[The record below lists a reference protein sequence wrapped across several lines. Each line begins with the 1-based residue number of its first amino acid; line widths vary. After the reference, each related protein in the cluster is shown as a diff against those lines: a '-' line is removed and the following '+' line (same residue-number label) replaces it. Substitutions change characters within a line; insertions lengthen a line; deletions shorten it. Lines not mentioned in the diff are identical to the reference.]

1 MTLGP
6 NDLLSLDTNVLVH
19 WIRQNDTGIQLR
31 DKYRLH
37 ERTDRPIYS
46 SIVERKPFWPLQLSS
61 LRGSSLQW
69 GSRSIFIHGKW
80 CPMTVSL
87 LDIAKRADQFFMQA
101 SPIHEAM
108 RRLTKTLDEMQIRF
122 AIAGA
127 MAANAHG
134 YQRTTTDVDILI
146 RREDLQR
153 FKQRSSGL
161 GWVDRF
167 EGSKGFR
174 DTVNNVNID
183 ALIVG
188 DYPGDGLPKPVA
200 FPPPESVAQTD
211 KEGSSPR
218 APINNAKPQP

>member
-1 MTLGP
+1 
-6 NDLLSLDTNVLVH
+6 
-19 WIRQNDTGIQLR
+19 
-31 DKYRLH
+31 
-37 ERTDRPIYS
+37 
-46 SIVERKPFWPLQLSS
+46 
-61 LRGSSLQW
+61 
-69 GSRSIFIHGKW
+69 
-80 CPMTVSL
+80 MTVSL

-153 FKQRSSGL
+153 AKQRYSGL

-174 DTVNNVNID
+174 DTVNNVNIN
-183 ALIVG
+183 ALLVG
-188 DYPGDGLPKPVA
+188 DYPGDGLPKPDRGRKG
-200 FPPPESVAQTD
+200 SV
-211 KEGSSPR
+211 
-218 APINNAKPQP
+218 I